1 MKKLFIII
9 VLLSTGCATN
19 TYSTWTE
26 SEQNKYKY
34 YLSMQ
39 LIDTAQT
46 YKVIKC
52 TPECGLMEA
61 NPLYGSK
68 PSVGKLLLVK
78 AATNALVYNVLGR
91 DLSEK
96 DRGRAL
102 NIMNTGTTLVVLH
115 NQILISKSF

>member
-39 LIDTAQT
+39 LLDTAQT

-61 NPLYGSK
+61 NPLYASK

>member
-1 MKKLFIII
+1 
-9 VLLSTGCATN
+9 
-19 TYSTWTE
+19 
-26 SEQNKYKY
+26 
-34 YLSMQ
+34 MQ

-52 TPECGLMEA
+52 TPECGLAEG
-61 NPLYGSK
+61 NPIFGSK
-68 PSVGKLLLVK
+68 PSVGKLLLIK
-78 AATNALVYNVLGR
+78 AAGNALVYNMLGR

>member
-39 LIDTAQT
+39 LLDTAQT